1 MQAAEA
7 RRAVVAAR
15 STGSALGLAV
25 DGAVVLNDSNRLVVH
40 LTPCVIVAG
49 VAPVT
54 HHAGSAEQ
62 EVER

>member
-25 DGAVVLNDSNRLVVH
+25 DGAVVLNDSSF
-40 LTPCVIVAG
+40 T
-49 VAPVT
+49 
-54 HHAGSAEQ
+54 
-62 EVER
+62 